1 MGPMDRLRVVQWST
15 GNVGRQALAAALDH
29 PELEL
34 VGVFAFGPSKVGRD
48 AGALCGRADVGVDAT
63 DDVDALLA
71 LRPDCV
77 VYTPAYGDDATVVRF
92 LEAGIN
98 VVTTSGYI
106 FASDGPRGAHFWDH
120 LRDAAQRGGASMLG
134 TGLNPGFVHLLA
146 TVLSLPLRE
155 VRSVTWD
162 EFSHVGFYEAP
173 EMWAL
178 LGFGLTPEARAELV
192 GDAGVAPGT
201 PHSLDG
207 LAYLDSC
214 YAVADALGIDV
225 DGFDRI
231 EEVAVAVEPIETL
244 WGVYDTGTVA
254 GLRITY
260 QAKHGDDVVVTSR
273 VTWTMGEAVE
283 PKWEMRHGYHVE
295 IDGDP
300 ALRLDLGI
308 LPGSASN
315 VHDIRSAMD
324 LGMIATACPA
334 VNAVP
339 AVCRAA
345 PGLLAYHDLQI
356 HAARNTGAHG
366 K

>member
-1 MGPMDRLRVVQWST
+1 MDRYRVVQWST
-15 GNVGRQALAAALDH
+15 GNVGRQALKAVIDH
-29 PELEL
+29 PDLEL
-34 VGVFAFGPSKVGRD
+34 VGLFAFGADKVGVD
-48 AGALCGRADVGVDAT
+48 AGQLCGRDPVGVLAT
-63 DDVDALLA
+63 DDVDALIG
-71 LRPDCV
+71 LRPDCI
-77 VYTPAYGDDATVVRF
+77 VYTPAYGDDAMVTRF

-106 FASDGPRGAHFWDH
+106 FASDGPRGRDFWGH
-120 LRDAAQRGGASMLG
+120 LEDAARRGSASMLG

-146 TVLSLPLRE
+146 TVLTLPLRE

-192 GDAGVAPGT
+192 GDDGVAPGT

-214 YAVADALGIDV
+214 YAVADALGIEV
-225 DGFDRI
+225 DGFERT
-231 EEVAVAVEPIETL
+231 EEEAVAVEPIETL
-244 WGVYDTGTVA
+244 WGVYEPGTVA

-260 QAKHGDDVVVTSR
+260 QAKRGDDVVVTSR

-283 PKWEMRHGYHVE
+283 PKWEMNHGYHITV
-295 IDGDP
+295 DGDP
-300 ALRLDLGI
+300 ALRLHLGI

-324 LGMIATACPA
+324 LGMIGTASPA

-345 PGLLAYHDLQI
+345 PGLLRYDDLQV
-356 HAARNTGAHG
+356 HAARNVG
-366 K
+366 